1 MNPTIDEDLERMLM
15 KCVERDK
22 ADRFPS
28 VVAFKDALSRC
39 ERQDY

>member
-1 MNPTIDEDLERMLM
+1 VLM
-15 KCVERDK
+15 KCIERDR
-22 ADRFPS
+22 AERYPT